1 MTTVTTV
8 PVTGRRTVLAPGTHE
23 ELGGRGG
30 DGGGGGCHKIGDV
43 RHLVSH
49 VLDFAR
55 FRDTVTGGGEGRA
68 ILVEAEAAEDVVVVE
83 EEEEEEE
90 EDLFTVY
97 NE

>member
-1 MTTVTTV
+1 M
-8 PVTGRRTVLAPGTHE
+8 
-23 ELGGRGG
+23 
-30 DGGGGGCHKIGDV
+30 

-83 EEEEEEE
+83 EEEEEV
-90 EDLFTVY
+90 FF
-97 NE
+97 